1 MTKEMKLVFAPG
13 CFDSFDGTQEELED
27 FIAQITAMF
36 ESGEIEDNAQL
47 IDIDDLMEA
56 DPEMA
61 EKLMI
66 GFSEAS
72 GNVKRNLQ

>member
-1 MTKEMKLVFAPG
+1 MKLVFAPG